1 MEKEDGRKLPR
12 QAQHERRRQAMRL
25 HRSGRVFK
33 AIAIA
38 LGMGEITVRNAVKV
52 AQAQGVNALAPK

>member
-1 MEKEDGRKLPR
+1 
-12 QAQHERRRQAMRL
+12 MRL

-38 LGMGEITVRNAVKV
+38 LGMGEIAVRNAVEV
-52 AQAQGVNALAPK
+52 TQAQGVNALAPKPTGRANTAFAKAG